1 MNIMWHVRSNKF
13 IKRKMKRLFCHSLCL
28 MWFLTLILALNKFWT
43 NAERNEQKC
52 TKKNSLLKR
61 LLIIFRVKTER
72 VLVLQLLLPYAVF
85 WSVLPSD
92 FLYNSFYFL
101 FFFPLFCLKTFII
114 LAVQTLFYVV
124 RHMQQYTHYTR
135 MHVPK
140 IYTVKTEILQL
151 VFSL

>member
-101 FFFPLFCLKTFII
+101 FFFSSILFKNIYYSGRTNIVLRGTTYATI
-114 LAVQTLFYVV
+114 
-124 RHMQQYTHYTR
+124 YTR